1 MPRSQS
7 HSLYSPKS
15 HLLIPYQIF
24 KKPLTSDSLA
34 PLAAKIT
41 EAPSF
46 EMNNLRSSKTDPAQA
61 IMNANIA
68 LVTVNREDS
77 LTQLVNAHAIKTKP
91 AVTHSYVKLSKFKS
105 QILLDTK
112 KNRLIILG
120 TVQTVSYSGQYVTPR
135 VRSKQ
140 SPHVLSLYDPYFK
153 AYIIWTIFD
162 MSRS

>member
-1 MPRSQS
+1 
-7 HSLYSPKS
+7 
-15 HLLIPYQIF
+15 
-24 KKPLTSDSLA
+24 
-34 PLAAKIT
+34 
-41 EAPSF
+41 
-46 EMNNLRSSKTDPAQA
+46 MNNLRSSKTDPAQA
-61 IMNANIA
+61 IRNANIA

-120 TVQTVSYSGQYVTPR
+120 TVQTVSYSGQDHTPR

-140 SPHVLSLYDPYFK
+140 SHHVLSLYDPYLM
-153 AYIIWTIFD
+153 ASYSTCQD
-162 MSRS
+162 LEHS